1 MAPIS
6 TFDELYSQLMAN
18 LPAANWAASNR
29 SLTVSAVRP
38 RSTLEG
44 DQFTI
49 YKDTSILIPISP
61 LGDLSAYTNLWFTVK
76 REQDLQSGD
85 DQAIIQIDL
94 LTGLLY
100 INQAA
105 ATANQGGIT
114 INDMTEGNLDVWVS
128 KDAAALLP
136 VYSKEPLRWEVKG
149 ISAAGVDILLQGT
162 NFIMPAVTRKIA

>member
-1 MAPIS
+1 MTIN
-6 TFDELYSQLMAN
+6 TFDELYAALMAN
-18 LPAANWAASNR
+18 LPAKVWTAANR

-38 RSTLEG
+38 RTTLEG

-49 YKDTSILIPISP
+49 YKDTSILIPADS
-61 LGDLSAYTNLWFTVK
+61 LGDLTAYTNLWFTVK

-85 DQAIIQIDL
+85 DQAIIQVDL

-100 INQAA
+100 INQAV

-114 INDMTEGNLDVWVS
+114 INNITNGDLDVWLT

-136 VYSKEPLRWEVKG
+136 VYSKEPLHWEIKG
-149 ISAAGVDILLQGT
+149 IAATVDILLQGT
-162 NFIMPAVTRKIA
+162 NFIMPAVTRKIT

>member
-6 TFDELYSQLMAN
+6 TFDELYNAIMAN

-29 SLTVSAVRP
+29 TLTVSAVRP

-44 DQFTI
+44 DQFNI
-49 YKDTSILIPISP
+49 YKDTSILIPISL
-61 LGDLSAYTNLWFTVK
+61 LGDLSAYTNLLFTVK

-100 INQAA
+100 IDQAA

-114 INDMTEGNLDVWVS
+114 INDMTNGNLDVWLS

-136 VYSKEPLRWEVKG
+136 VYSKEPLRWEIKG
-149 ISAAGVDILLQGT
+149 ISATGVDILLQGT
-162 NFIMPAVTRKIA
+162 CYIQPAVTRKIV